1 MLSKRLITSTT
12 TIFVLSL
19 VASSLVLG
27 ASLVIQW
34 LVYDD
39 WLHRTGPLRIVGTC
53 IAAVVTFAF
62 VLRWQLAVR
71 ERQREMMRQFEAIS
85 YMNDRIRNSLQAI
98 ECVTYLSQP
107 EATDSVRQAADAID
121 AVLREALA
129 NAGKHPASASMRRTE
144 NLSSSSARK
153 SA

>member
-1 MLSKRLITSTT
+1 MPSKRLITSSAK
-12 TIFVLSL
+12 IFTLSFA
-19 VASSLVLG
+19 ASSLVLA

-53 IAAVVTFAF
+53 IAAVLTFGF

-71 ERQREMMRQFEAIS
+71 ERQRETMRRFESIS
-85 YMNDRIRNSLQAI
+85 YMNDRIRNALQAI

-107 EATDSVRQAADAID
+107 EATDSVRQAVDAID
-121 AVLREALA
+121 GVLREALA
-129 NAGKHPASASMRRTE
+129 DAGEHPAAVSMRRVE
-144 NLSSSSARK
+144 NLSSTSARK

>member
-1 MLSKRLITSTT
+1 MPSKHLITSSAK
-12 TIFVLSL
+12 ILLLSFAASSFVL
-19 VASSLVLG
+19 A
-27 ASLVIQW
+27 ASLLIQW

-53 IAAVVTFAF
+53 IAALVTFVF

-71 ERQREMMRQFEAIS
+71 ERHRETVRRFEAIS
-85 YMNDRIRNSLQAI
+85 RMNDRIRNALQAI

-107 EATDSVRQAADAID
+107 EATDSVRQAVDAID
-121 AVLREALA
+121 AELREALA
-129 NAGKHPASASMRRTE
+129 DAGKHPAASSVRTSG
-144 NLSSSSARK
+144 NLSSNSARK

>member
-1 MLSKRLITSTT
+1 MPSKHLITSSAK
-12 TIFVLSL
+12 IFALSFAASSFVL
-19 VASSLVLG
+19 A
-27 ASLVIQW
+27 ASLLIQW

-53 IAAVVTFAF
+53 IAALVTFVF

-71 ERQREMMRQFEAIS
+71 ERQRETVRRFEAIS
-85 YMNDRIRNSLQAI
+85 RMNDRIRNALQAI

-121 AVLREALA
+121 AELREALA
-129 NAGKHPASASMRRTE
+129 DARKHPAASSVRISG
-144 NLSSSSARK
+144 NLSSDSARK